1 MVEIVLTFALEE
13 TLKKVGLLAAE
24 GIGLAWGFKEK
35 LHKLNQSLESIRAV
49 LHDAE
54 EKQVKESSV
63 KLWLRK
69 LRDIAYEADDVLD
82 EYGYEVLRQ
91 KVETTPIEK
100 VRNFFSASSNPIA
113 FRLHMGKKIK
123 KINDELAEIEN
134 KIGGLGLMAVPEP
147 HSE

>member
-1 MVEIVLTFALEE
+1 MAEIVLTFALEE

-69 LRDIAYEADDVLD
+69 LRDIAYEADDVVD
-82 EYGYEVLRQ
+82 EFGYEVLRQ

-113 FRLHMGKKIK
+113 KCARKLIQKSFLGGA
-123 KINDELAEIEN
+123 INQTFGASSN
-134 KIGGLGLMAVPEP
+134 NGC
-147 HSE
+147 S